1 MPQIFLSKAEWEA
14 SPYKAKCKLVDEA
27 KQLYLLELPADQ
39 FFIDTE
45 DPTKLK
51 SALDASRREKDAA
64 ALELKQLK
72 ERMDGLDSEA
82 AKKAAAEAAEAKLEL
97 EKSMAKNKDF
107 QGLMDQIKADREAD
121 RAAFDKQ
128 IADRDAKAAEEKAA
142 AESAIVAA
150 NAKAFCATHFGDE
163 DGVLAAMIKPRLRVG
178 AGNQLSAVDSDGN
191 PMSMEDF
198 QNEVLANPVL
208 APIIQASK
216 GSGVGDTRG
225 VNSPV
230 DIGDRTLDQLD
241 SDEQLKLLKSN
252 PEQFEQL
259 QAAAQTPDNFDKPG
273 SML

>member
-1 MPQIFLSKAEWEA
+1 MPQIFLSKPEWEA
-14 SPYKAKCKLVDEA
+14 SPHKAKCKLFDEA
-27 KQLYLLELPADQ
+27 KQIYLLDLPAGQ

-51 SALDASRREKDAA
+51 SALDASRREKDAV
-64 ALELKQLK
+64 ALELKNLK
-72 ERMDGLDSEA
+72 DRMDGADSEA
-82 AKKAAAEAAEAKLEL
+82 AKKAAAEAAEAKLEM
-97 EKSMAKNKDF
+97 EKLMAKNNDF

-121 RAAFDKQ
+121 RAAFESQ
-128 IADRDAKAAEEKAA
+128 LAERDAKAAEEKAA
-142 AESAIVAA
+142 AESAIVTA
-150 NAKAFCATHFGDE
+150 NARAFCATHFGDE
-163 DGVLAAMIKPRLRVG
+163 DGTLAAMIQPRLRVG
-178 AGNQLSAVDSDGN
+178 AGNQLSAVDSEGN
-191 PMSMEDF
+191 PMTMEDF

-241 SDEQLKLLKSN
+241 SDEQLELLKNN

>member
-1 MPQIFLSKAEWEA
+1 MPQIFLSKPEWEA
-14 SPYKAKCKLVDEA
+14 SPHKAKCKLVDEA
-27 KQLYLLELPADQ
+27 KQIYLLELPADQ

-51 SALDASRREKDAA
+51 SALEASRREKDAA
-64 ALELKQLK
+64 ALELKHLK
-72 ERMDGLDSEA
+72 ERMDGLDGEA
-82 AKKAAAEAAEAKLEL
+82 AKEAAAKAAEAKLEL

-107 QGLMDQIKADREAD
+107 EGLMNQIKADREAD
-121 RAAFDKQ
+121 RAAFEKQ
-128 IADRDAKAAEEKAA
+128 LAERDSKAAEEKAA
-142 AESAIVAA
+142 AESAIVKA

-163 DGVLAAMIKPRLRVG
+163 DGVLSAMIQPRLRVG
-178 AGNQLSAVDSDGN
+178 AGNQLSAVDSEGN

-225 VNSPV
+225 IDSPV

-252 PEQFEQL
+252 PEQFQQL
-259 QAAAQTPDNFDKPG
+259 QDAAQAPDDFDNPG